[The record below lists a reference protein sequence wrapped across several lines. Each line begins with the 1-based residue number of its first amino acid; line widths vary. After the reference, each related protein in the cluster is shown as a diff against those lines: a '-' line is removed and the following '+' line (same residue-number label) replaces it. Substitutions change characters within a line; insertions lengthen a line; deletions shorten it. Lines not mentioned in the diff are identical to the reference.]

1 MNPLPC
7 KPWASGRRCETHDGL
22 PLYPDGMCRE
32 GRAGYKSCPLTRSVK
47 QGPCVRAGCLHFAG
61 PHARLC
67 FCCVRRAGGDA
78 MSIRRSFILTAM
90 RNARMSSRLEW
101 ARKLDALE
109 NEALARLR
117 EREEAETQP
126 RIEVP

>member
-1 MNPLPC
+1 
-7 KPWASGRRCETHDGL
+7 
-22 PLYPDGMCRE
+22 
-32 GRAGYKSCPLTRSVK
+32 
-47 QGPCVRAGCLHFAG
+47 
-61 PHARLC
+61 
-67 FCCVRRAGGDA
+67 